1 MAKLSGKKMLVLVGG
16 VAIGATKSFTLT
28 VNSQTIDTT
37 TKDSDAWGESLYGSK
52 DWNVSVD
59 GLYDPDDPMNAEEI
73 FDAIVGDTRLLLEMA
88 VIDGTGGGLVFKG
101 YANASGLTV
110 GASYNDA
117 VTFTG
122 TLQGD
127 GKLEKGTVSASA

>member
-28 VNSQTIDTT
+28 INSQTIDTT

-52 DWNVSVD
+52 DWNVSVN
-59 GLYDPDDPMNAEEI
+59 GLYDPDSPMNAEEL
-73 FDAIVGDTRLLLEMA
+73 FDAITNDTRLLLEMA
-88 VIDGTGGGLVFKG
+88 VIDDKGGGLVFKG
-101 YANASGLTV
+101 YANASGLTI

-117 VTFTG
+117 VTFDG

-127 GKLEKGTVSASA
+127 GPIDKGTVATS

>member
-28 VNSQTIDTT
+28 INSQTIDTT
-37 TKDSDAWGESLYGSK
+37 SKDSDAWGESLYGSK

-59 GLYDPDDPMNAEEI
+59 GLYDPESPMNAEEL
-73 FDAIVGDTRLLLEMA
+73 FDAITNDTRLLLEMA

-101 YANASGLTV
+101 YANASGLTI

-122 TLQGD
+122 NMQGD
-127 GKLEKGTVSASA
+127 GAIEKGTVATS

>member
-28 VNSQTIDTT
+28 INSATIDTT
-37 TKDSDAWGESLYGSK
+37 TKDDDAWGSSLYGSK

-59 GLYDPDDPMNAEEI
+59 GLYDPDDPMNAEEL
-73 FDAIVGDTRLLLEMA
+73 FDAIANDTRLLLEMA
-88 VIDGTGGGLVFKG
+88 VITSTGGGLVFKG
-101 YANASGLTV
+101 YANASGLV
-110 GASYNDA
+110 IGASYNDA
-117 VTFTG
+117 ITFSG

-127 GKLEKGTVSASA
+127 GPITKGTVATS